1 MYLDRTY
8 KPRRRKN
15 KLRLW
20 PFVFVAIVAII
31 LYEQQPSW
39 LVPQQLQPTP
49 IPTRTAASHL
59 SDAEIML
66 SRSNYDGALAA
77 LQQVAQLE
85 PQNPQPL
92 IQQARLQL
100 IFRNT
105 DEARQLAERAVK
117 LAPDSAEALATLARV
132 LDWEAQ
138 YESATQYA
146 FDALELDPN
155 NAYTLAVLGEIYR
168 DVGNIAI
175 AETYLE
181 DALAIAPNHPLVLRN
196 WAYLEER
203 QGNYTAA
210 IEYYERAIAAD
221 PTRFDF
227 YIDKARQYER
237 GLLDTEKAVETYQKA
252 LEVYESAMTLD
263 AYGFGL
269 YNNSD
274 LFQAVRILRRA
285 IEADPTYGLAH
296 IHLGMTYYAL
306 KNYEDAVP
314 ELEEGLRLVGE
325 DARIEHLYSLGLAYV
340 YKEPPECEKA
350 IPWLLKALEIA
361 PDAGPALQG
370 IKICQ

>member
-1 MYLDRTY
+1 MYLDRKYT
-8 KPRRRKN
+8 PRRRKSR
-15 KLRLW
+15 LRFW
-20 PFVFVAIVAII
+20 PFVLLAIVAIV
-31 LYEQQPSW
+31 LYEQQPNW
-39 LVPQQLQPTP
+39 LIPQQLQPTP
-49 IPTRTAASHL
+49 IPTRTAASYL

-66 SRSNYDGALAA
+66 SQSNYDGALAA
-77 LQQVAQLE
+77 LQQVSQLE

-92 IQQARLQL
+92 IEQARLQ
-100 IFRNT
+100 IVFRNI
-105 DEARQLAERAVK
+105 DEARQLAERAAK
-117 LAPDSAEALATLARV
+117 LAPDDADALATLARV
-132 LDWEAQ
+132 LDWEGQ

-155 NAYTLAVLGEIYR
+155 NVYTLAVLGEIYR

-175 AETYLE
+175 AQSYLE
-181 DALAIAPNHPLVLRN
+181 DASAIEPNNPLVLRN

-203 QGNYTAA
+203 QGNYEKA
-210 IEYYERAIAAD
+210 IEYYDLAIAAD

-227 YIDKARQYER
+227 YIDKARQYET
-237 GLLDTEKAVETYQKA
+237 GLLDTVKAVETYQKA

-269 YNNSD
+269 YNNAD
-274 LFQAVRILRRA
+274 LFQAVRVLRSA

-314 ELEEGLRLVGE
+314 ELEEGLALVGE

-340 YKEPPECEKA
+340 YKEPAECEQA
-350 IPWLLKALEIA
+350 VPWLLKALDIA

-370 IKICQ
+370 LALCQ